1 MRSLSTLLALLFLL
15 SHAANA
21 ATNELTM
28 MTFNLRY
35 ASNSKPNS
43 WPERRPVMKALL
55 DETKPDVIG
64 TQEGLF
70 QQLKDIAADQPAYD
84 QIGLG
89 REGGSKGEFS
99 SIFYRRDR
107 LTVREF
113 DHFWL
118 SETPATIGSKS
129 WNSSLPR
136 MVTWARFGDLQTGKE
151 FYVFNTHFD
160 HMSQAARTNSSAL
173 IRSKVEALK
182 TTLPV
187 FVIGDFNATAGRNP
201 AYDILL
207 GDGVFIDSWATAAE
221 RRGKIVASFHNFKG
235 PKEADDRIDWIFYRG
250 AVQPLWTEINTFSIN
265 SQFPSDHFP
274 VICRFRFND

>member
-1 MRSLSTLLALLFLL
+1 MRSLATFIATVLLLGH
-15 SHAANA
+15 SVQA
-21 ATNELTM
+21 ATNELSV

-35 ASNSKPNS
+35 ASNTKPNS

-70 QQLKDIAADQPAYD
+70 QQLKDFAADQPAYD

-207 GDGVFIDSWATAAE
+207 GDGVFTDSWGKAAE

-235 PKEADDRIDWIFYRG
+235 PKEADDRIDWILYCG
-250 AVQPLWTEINTFSIN
+250 AVQPLWTEINTFSSN
-265 SQFPSDHFP
+265 GQFPSDHFP
-274 VICRFRFND
+274 VVCRFRFSE